1 MYTVKDCAGSVSCL
15 NRRELRAVLRYEGL
29 TRKALFFVLKALDF
43 YRVVVNVGALSV
55 SRV

>member
-1 MYTVKDCAGSVSCL
+1 VYTVKDCAGSVSCL